1 MSNSGGV
8 SEAQQLTENNSP
20 SVQSELT
27 GDETADGDLACKH
40 FQDNGEDAV
49 SQPVISQE
57 TSADTEAE
65 YGGKDISA
73 STLSPT
79 GVTNQTDEDER
90 NALPEEN
97 STSLSPP
104 PQESAPGDTGHSEP
118 GEEEGESGQDAI
130 PAGGNPF
137 PGGLRDGS
145 DSAETVRIMTS
156 PKPKNQVTA
165 R

>member
-8 SEAQQLTENNSP
+8 SEPQQLTENNSP

-27 GDETADGDLACKH
+27 GDETADGDLVSKH

-49 SQPVISQE
+49 ISQE
-57 TSADTEAE
+57 TSANTEAE
-65 YGGKDISA
+65 HSEHACKDISA

-79 GVTNQTDEDER
+79 GDTSKSDEDER
-90 NALPEEN
+90 NAFPEEN

-137 PGGLRDGS
+137 PGYLRDGS
-145 DSAETVRIMTS
+145 DSTETVRIRTS
-156 PKPKNQVTA
+156 SKPNNQVTA